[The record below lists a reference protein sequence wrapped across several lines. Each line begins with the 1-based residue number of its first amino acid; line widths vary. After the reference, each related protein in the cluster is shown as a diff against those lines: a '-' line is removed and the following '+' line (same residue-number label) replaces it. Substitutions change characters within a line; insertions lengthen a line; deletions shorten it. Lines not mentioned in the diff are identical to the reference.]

1 MTSTQVAG
9 FSATQITSMDTDQ
22 LNAYVEVSY

>member
-1 MTSTQVAG
+1 MTLTQVAG
-9 FSATQITSMDTDQ
+9 FSGTQITSMDTDQ